1 MDQVATHVV
10 YQFGDFRLDATR
22 RLLFMNGVEQHLPLS
37 PHDVDTMLYLV
48 EHAGEL
54 LDKDRLLAALWPG
67 AEVEENSLNRAISSV
82 RRWLGE
88 KPGENRYIATIPG
101 RGYRFVAEVMRVLQ
115 PALKRCND
123 LTVAVLPF
131 DDLGGGHG
139 VRLSRAI
146 AETILHQLA
155 AIPGLS
161 VVAHTSS
168 FSVQRR
174 GADAIAIGRRL
185 HARYLVEGSVQ
196 GCGDRLRVTVQFI
209 DASVGTHVWS
219 RRFDCSA
226 SDMFAAEDEI
236 ADAVARAIQATLRGP
251 HASRRQ

>member
-37 PHDVDTMLYLV
+37 PHDVETMLYLV
-48 EHAGEL
+48 EHAREL

-88 KPGENRYIATIPG
+88 APGENRYIATIPG
-101 RGYRFVAEVMRVLQ
+101 RGYRFVAPVARVLQ
-115 PALKRCND
+115 PAVKRSSD

-131 DDLGGGHG
+131 DDLGSGADG
-139 VRLSRAI
+139 RLSRAI
-146 AETILHQLA
+146 AENILHQLA

-161 VVAHTSS
+161 IVAHTSS
-168 FSVQRR
+168 FAPQRR

-185 HARYLVEGSVQ
+185 GARYLVEGSVQ
-196 GCGDRLRVTVQFI
+196 RSGARLRVTVQFI

-226 SDMFAAEDEI
+226 DDLFAAEDEI
-236 ADAVARAIQATLRGP
+236 AEPVAQAIEATLRGT
-251 HASRRQ
+251 HGSRQP